1 MAESIEN
8 IIIKKADINGNR
20 VLQSV
25 NSADI
30 FYPDK
35 DYNMPNSKG
44 SSGKLLSGD
53 RGSMNSHFF
62 YKDLVTEKSRTRGKK
77 SVDNKKTNFFSNTN
91 ICEVLDASDLGG

>member
-1 MAESIEN
+1 MEN
-8 IIIKKADINGNR
+8 IISKKTDMNGNR

-44 SSGKLLSGD
+44 SNGKLLSGD
-53 RGSMNSHFF
+53 RGSMNNHFV
-62 YKDLVTEKSRTRGKK
+62 YKDLVTEKSRARGKK

-91 ICEVLDASDLGG
+91 ICEVLDASDVGG